1 MTKLLRSLLTAAL
14 VAVAVQCVTVG
25 IIAANLPRVVG
36 PPAISV
42 NRNLRLPAVSKILI
56 NNRDGDIRVRTAET
70 DEVLLDATVK
80 AYARLGMEQEA
91 VRQYIESTVIVSSE
105 EDVLHVTTEPGQRP
119 DMLDLQADYSILVPI
134 GTDVQ
139 VDGANGNVWVSK
151 DCGAVSI
158 RGRNADVEVVEPR
171 GPVVA
176 ESTNG
181 RIRVLDA
188 PRGATIRTVN
198 GNVYAHML
206 GGDLDAATTN
216 GVIVAR
222 VLDPSVKRC
231 RLTSQNGGITV
242 VLSDQCSASVDAV
255 TERGTVSSAFLVDST
270 SGVQRRQRLRGT
282 IGKGDTALQLDTL
295 NGNIWIARN
304 ENEP

>member
-1 MTKLLRSLLTAAL
+1 MKKLLRSFLTAAFI
-14 VAVAVQCVTVG
+14 AVAIECVTIGV
-25 IIAANLPRVVG
+25 IAANLPRVVG
-36 PPAISV
+36 PPTISV
-42 NRNLRLPAVSKILI
+42 NRTLRLPAVRKIQI
-56 NNRDGDIRVRTAET
+56 SNRDGSIRVRTADT
-70 DEVLLDATVK
+70 NEVLLEAVVK
-80 AYARLGMEQEA
+80 AYTRLQMDQEA
-91 VRQYIESTVIVSSE
+91 VRQYVDSTVIVDSA
-105 EDVLHVTTEPGQRP
+105 DGVLHVVTEPEERP
-119 DMLDLQADYSILVPI
+119 DMLDLQADYSILVPT
-134 GTDVQ
+134 GADVE

-151 DCGAVSI
+151 GCGVVSI
-158 RGRNADVEVVEPR
+158 RGRNADVEIVEPL
-171 GPVVA
+171 GPVLV

-242 VLSDQCSASVDAV
+242 VLNDRCSASIDAV

-270 SGVQRRQRLRGT
+270 AGVQKRQRLRGT

-295 NGNIWIARN
+295 NGNISIARN
-304 ENEP
+304 VE